1 LRYPTALD
9 AQTPNSLAVRIRSF
23 ADARGGRD
31 RVSTWRAARYGSH
44 VVSES
49 QEEKLNRNLD
59 QLLQEL
65 RVVLPGVQVLFAFLL
80 AVPFSS
86 RFGEVDDFERDVY
99 FAALLLA
106 AISVALL
113 LAPSI
118 QHRILFR
125 REQKLY
131 LVNLGSS
138 LTIAGM
144 SALALAIVLSLVLVA
159 HFLFGPGAAV
169 AAGGLSFTAFAVLWY
184 ALPIERRLTNRNPDG
199 EREPPAG

>member
-1 LRYPTALD
+1 MPEPDDQHLD
-9 AQTPNSLAVRIRSF
+9 GNLEQPEPEDQR
-23 ADARGGRD
+23 
-31 RVSTWRAARYGSH
+31 
-44 VVSES
+44 
-49 QEEKLNRNLD
+49 LNRNLE

-99 FAALLLA
+99 FVALLLSA
-106 AISVALL
+106 VSTSLL

-131 LVNLGSS
+131 LVNLGNS

-144 SALALAIVLSLVLVA
+144 TALALAIVLSLVLVA
-159 HFLFGPGAAV
+159 HFLFGPGAAW
-169 AAGGLSFTAFAVLWY
+169 AAGGLAFGAFALLWY
-184 ALPIERRLTNRNPDG
+184 AVPIERRQTNRNPDQDRRAPG
-199 EREPPAG
+199 S